1 MPNIR
6 QQEKRVRQ
14 ATRQR
19 TENLRWRSTAK
30 TLMRRLREAT
40 EAGDTTVVAK
50 THRDLVSWLDK
61 AAARGSLHKNTA
73 ARRKAQAARLVAGK
87 PEA

>member
-19 TENLRWRSTAK
+19 AENLRWRSTAK
-30 TLMRRLREAT
+30 TLMRRLR
-40 EAGDTTVVAK
+40 DAK
-50 THRDLVSWLDK
+50 TEGDAKTVDERHRELVSWLDK

-73 ARRKAQAARLVAGK
+73 ARRKAQAARLLAGK
-87 PEA
+87 